1 MAQEMTDIVK
11 PALLIVDDDGQ
22 LRAMLRDYL
31 RAGGFGSDGEDPTPL
46 YTARDL
52 LACVK
57 SMLRRAPTE
66 GGVEAIGGHLQW
78 GPLRIDFRHR
88 RAQGAGQDL
97 QLTAAELRI
106 LEQLMRADARPVTRA
121 ILTSKALGRR
131 LLPTDRSLDTHI
143 SNLRRKIQRATA
155 NVALKSVRGTGY
167 ALALTDDPSLDDHLD
182 LPLQPDAD
190 LLLQPAAAARPTPE
204 PFAAVFTP
212 HA

>member
-1 MAQEMTDIVK
+1 MTQEMTDIVK
-11 PALLIVDDDGQ
+11 PALLIVDDDGE
-22 LRAMLRDYL
+22 LRSMLRDYL
-31 RAGGFGSDGEDPTPL
+31 RTGGFGPEGEDPAPL

-57 SMLRRAPTE
+57 SMLRRADNSDS
-66 GGVEAIGGHLQW
+66 IGGHLQW

-88 RAQGAGQDL
+88 RAQAAGQDL

-143 SNLRRKIQRATA
+143 SNLRRKVQRATSS
-155 NVALKSVRGTGY
+155 VALKSVRGTGY
-167 ALALTDDPSLDDHLD
+167 ALALTDAAPLAKLAELSIPPEVVT
-182 LPLQPDAD
+182 LPVKESFAS
-190 LLLQPAAAARPTPE
+190 AAYTPN
-204 PFAAVFTP
+204 A
-212 HA
+212 